1 MSDTIHSFSKE
12 CQTLK
17 TEEQDLKKPLYF
29 DCGQCGEC
37 CSSWNIPIEAEKAKY
52 LLEQNWVQERLAFFG
67 RRLEPLPEQA
77 GLYRIPLTSSNTCV
91 FLADDKRCLVEANE
105 GLSYK
110 PHECRRFPFATVQL
124 PKTVAST
131 PLAYETSAACK
142 HISEKLLLAFEHIQP
157 KPSDLSVQLDENE
170 HLLLSQCPSNV
181 YVQGLKKVSWLE
193 TEAWR
198 QEIKAYFMDASLSP
212 SQTLWKALKRQ
223 KTLPQHTSKAFLSSW
238 KERLLAIAFLRK
250 PYRTYSLV
258 QLLMNKQY
266 EDRRI
271 FGVPVSLKNRHRVH
285 WDTTEDTRVKAYLYN
300 LLCRRVPLI
309 HGQSLLS
316 LWAMAVCA
324 YVLVRW
330 HAITLASLRV
340 SELNRTDITSVC
352 SEDVSSAI
360 RLTERYYT
368 GHQPRFM
375 RWFCQRWQGELLAHC
390 LLL

>member
-1 MSDTIHSFSKE
+1 MSDTIRSFFKE
-12 CQTLK
+12 NQTVK
-17 TEEQDLKKPLYF
+17 AEEQDLKKPLYF

-37 CSSWNIPIEAEKAKY
+37 CSSWNIPIEAAKAKY
-52 LLEQNWVQERLAFFG
+52 LLQQRWVQERLESFG
-67 RRLEPLPEQA
+67 RTLEPLPEQA
-77 GLYRIPLTSSNTCV
+77 GLYRIPLSSANTCV

-110 PHECRRFPFATVQL
+110 PHECRRFPFATVRL
-124 PKTVAST
+124 PETRASK

-142 HISEKLLLAFEHIQP
+142 HISEKLLLAFEPIQP
-157 KPSDLSVQLDENE
+157 KPSDLSVQLDEND

-181 YVQGLKKVSWLE
+181 YVQGWQKIAWPE
-193 TEAWR
+193 TEVWR

-212 SQTLWKALKRQ
+212 SQALWKALKRQ

-238 KERLLAIAFLRK
+238 KERLLAFAFLRK

-258 QLLMNKQY
+258 QLLMDKQY

-340 SELNRTDITSVC
+340 SELNRIDSTSVC
-352 SEDVSSAI
+352 SDDISSAI